1 MKLALYIS
9 DRLLFLILICVMG
22 AAALRIH
29 LAIEST
35 VIGYKLGRLKESES
49 QLLEKRSQLI
59 MQHAKMTT
67 RQALTKYS
75 ENEPRVRTA
84 EAE

>member
-1 MKLALYIS
+1 MKLALYLS
-9 DRLLFLILICVMG
+9 DRLLFLILVGVMG
-22 AAALRIH
+22 ASALRIH

-59 MQHAKMTT
+59 TQHAKMTT

-75 ENEPRVRTA
+75 ESDAAFKPGEF
-84 EAE
+84 